1 MPLSAPAARE
11 GLHLRDIALRGYRR
25 EDGLFDIEAHMVDT
39 KTYAFG
45 NLDRGTI
52 EPGEPL
58 HGMWA
63 RMTLDEDMLI
73 VAFEAC
79 IEYSPYA
86 ICPGAAPSF
95 AGLAGIRIGKGFVRQ
110 AMERVGGTKGCTH
123 LRELL
128 QPMATVAFQ
137 TLYAVRRKRD
147 DTARADADA
156 AGAKPARPPLLETC
170 HAYATTSPVVKRAWP
185 HLYTGPDRDGGVAG

>member
-11 GLHLRDIALRGYRR
+11 ELHDRDISLRGYRR
-25 EDGLFDIEAHMVDT
+25 HDALYDIEAHLVDT

-45 NLDRGTI
+45 NVDRGTI
-52 EPGEPL
+52 EPGVPL

-63 RMTLDEDMLI
+63 RMTIDEDMLI

-79 IEYSPYA
+79 IEYSPYN
-86 ICPGAAPSF
+86 ICPGAAASF
-95 AGLAGIRIGKGFVRQ
+95 AGLAGMRIGRGFVRQ

-137 TLYAVRRKRD
+137 TIAAGRRKRD
-147 DTARADADA
+147 ESTDAGAAD
-156 AGAKPARPPLLETC
+156 AKPARPPVLDTC
-170 HAYATTSPVVKRAWP
+170 RAYATTSPVVKRTWP
-185 HLYTGPDRDGGVAG
+185 HLYTGPGRGGAAGA